1 MDVRKVRIVRRHDER
16 PNIMY
21 VEIEKWLLDIGD
33 VLEFDLFM
41 AEGKLTEKTLLLSK
55 HIPINSDIKM
65 EIDSRHAIYV
75 RQSDLEAYNIF
86 VDKIAQAV
94 ARNEHIPVIKKA
106 AIIYRQA
113 SVILDEMFENP
124 EELENVPKT
133 KKVVNT
139 FVNTIFSDTH
149 AIESMIKITAY
160 DYYTHT
166 HSINV
171 CIYSLSLGSYLELNS
186 ITLQELGMSALL
198 HDLGKSRVDPKI
210 TNKKGRLT
218 EDEFDE
224 MKHHPLY
231 GHTIALKI
239 GIRDN
244 RILDGIRHHHEK
256 LDGSGY
262 PDGLMGNSI
271 TLFARIIA
279 VCDVFDALS
288 TQRSYKERMSSY
300 DTLLLM
306 KKTMQHHLDMVLVDS
321 FIKMQQHSDALTAL

>member
-1 MDVRKVRIVRRHDER
+1 MDIKKVRIVRRHDER
-16 PNIMY
+16 ENTMY
-21 VEIEKWLLDIGD
+21 IEIEKWLLDIGD
-33 VLEFDLFM
+33 VLEFDLFTI
-41 AEGKLTEKTLLLSK
+41 EGKFSEKVLFLSK
-55 HIPINSDIKM
+55 HSPIDADIKE
-65 EIDSRHAIYV
+65 EIDRVHPIYI
-75 RQSDLEAYNIF
+75 RQSDLELYNQF

-94 ARNEHIPVIKKA
+94 AKNEQIPVIKKA
-106 AIIYRQA
+106 AVIYRHA

-124 EELENVPKT
+124 EELENIPRT

-139 FVNTIFSDTH
+139 FINTIFSDSH

-171 CIYSLSLGSYLELNS
+171 CIYSLSLGSYLDMDS
-186 ITLQELGMSALL
+186 TMLQELGMSALL

-218 EDEFDE
+218 EGEFEE

-231 GHTIALKI
+231 GYSIAVKI
-239 GIRDN
+239 GVHDKL
-244 RILDGIRHHHEK
+244 ILDGIRHHHEK

-262 PDGLMGNSI
+262 PDGLMGKNI

-288 TQRSYKERMSSY
+288 TQRPYKDRMSSY

-306 KKTMQHHLDMVLVDS
+306 KKTMQHHLDMELVDS
-321 FIKMQQHSDALTAL
+321 FIKMQQHDDMLTTL

>member
-1 MDVRKVRIVRRHDER
+1 MDIKKVRIVRRHDER
-16 PNIMY
+16 ENTMY
-21 VEIEKWLLDIGD
+21 IEIEKWLIDVGD
-33 VLEFDLFM
+33 VLEFDLFTV
-41 AEGKLTEKTLLLSK
+41 AGKFSEKALFWSR
-55 HIPINSDIKM
+55 HSPIDEAVKS
-65 EIDSRHAIYV
+65 EIDRQRAVYI
-75 RQSDLEAYNIF
+75 RQSDLDLYNLF

-106 AIIYRQA
+106 AVIYRQA

-124 EELENVPKT
+124 EELENIPKT

-171 CIYSLSLGSYLELNS
+171 CIYSLSLGSYLDLNAVM
-186 ITLQELGMSALL
+186 LQELGMSALL

-218 EDEFDE
+218 ESEFAE

-231 GHTIALKI
+231 GHSIALKI

-244 RILDGIRHHHEK
+244 LILDGIRHHHEK

-262 PDGLMGNSI
+262 PDGLMGNNI

-288 TQRSYKERMSSY
+288 TQRSYKDRMSSY

-306 KKTMQHHLDMVLVDS
+306 KKTMQHHLDMELVDS
-321 FIKMQQHSDALTAL
+321 FIKMQQHDDILTTL

>member
-1 MDVRKVRIVRRHDER
+1 MDIKKVRIVRRHDER
-16 PNIMY
+16 ENTMY
-21 VEIEKWLLDIGD
+21 IEIEKWLIDAGDI
-33 VLEFDLFM
+33 LEFDLFTV
-41 AEGKLTEKTLLLSK
+41 AGKFSEKALFWSK
-55 HIPINSDIKM
+55 HSPVDEAVKADI
-65 EIDSRHAIYV
+65 DRQHAIYI
-75 RQSDLEAYNIF
+75 RQSDLDLYNLF

-106 AIIYRQA
+106 AVIYRQA

-124 EELENVPKT
+124 EELENIPKT

-139 FVNTIFSDTH
+139 FVNTIFSDSH

-171 CIYSLSLGSYLELNS
+171 CIYSLSLGSYLDLNAV
-186 ITLQELGMSALL
+186 TLQELGMSALL

-218 EDEFDE
+218 ESEFAE

-231 GHTIALKI
+231 GHSIALKI

-244 RILDGIRHHHEK
+244 LILDGIRHHHEK

-262 PDGLMGNSI
+262 PDGLMGNNI

-288 TQRSYKERMSSY
+288 TQRSYKDRMSSY

-306 KKTMQHHLDMVLVDS
+306 KKTMQHHLDMELVDS
-321 FIKMQQHSDALTAL
+321 FIKMQQHDDILTTL